1 MDSKL
6 PSQQIPDPFG
16 RDIRED
22 SVAILTANQG
32 LEKAIARYQTHPW
45 MAKGIFLFVIFLDL
59 ILYAY
64 FAVSSIKSGMSA
76 EIITETVLL
85 PLLPCIYYYGIL
97 SPIQADYMRLLLA
110 YSVGW
115 LYRSG
120 SERVDKELYISP
132 EKFFRKG
139 VPEILRSQF

>member
-1 MDSKL
+1 ML
-6 PSQQIPDPFG
+6 ANQQITDPFG
-16 RDIRED
+16 REICAD
-22 SVAILTANQG
+22 SDEILTANRG
-32 LEKAIARYQTHPW
+32 LENAIARYQLNPW
-45 MAKGIFLFVIFLDL
+45 MAKRIFLFVICLDL
-59 ILYAY
+59 LIFSFFAIL
-64 FAVSSIKSGMSA
+64 SLKSGIA
-76 EIITETVLL
+76 GELITEIVLL
-85 PLLPCIYYYGIL
+85 PVLPCVYYYGIL

-132 EKFFRKG
+132 EKFFREG